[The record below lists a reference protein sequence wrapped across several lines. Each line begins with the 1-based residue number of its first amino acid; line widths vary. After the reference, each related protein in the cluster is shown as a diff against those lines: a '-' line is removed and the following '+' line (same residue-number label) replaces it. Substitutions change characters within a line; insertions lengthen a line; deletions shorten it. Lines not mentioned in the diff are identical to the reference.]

1 MAASLALKE
10 PSLRTRAVVE
20 DAHPLGSFREAV
32 GHAVEA
38 VNDGVG
44 SDRRDTDGAE
54 RGGVPPRFRD
64 SSEQLDDGF
73 GMSPTGEFHEHDA
86 VLFRVTK
93 IDAIDRHRANGSP
106 RYRAKRVE

>member
-20 DAHPLGSFREAV
+20 DAHPLGSFREAL

-38 VNDGVG
+38 VNDGLEPTAAI
-44 SDRRDTDGAE
+44 RME
-54 RGGVPPRFRD
+54 RSEAAFRHAFRD
-64 SSEQLDDGF
+64 SSEQLDDGC

-86 VLFRVTK
+86 VLFRVTR

-106 RYRAKRVE
+106 RYRAKRV